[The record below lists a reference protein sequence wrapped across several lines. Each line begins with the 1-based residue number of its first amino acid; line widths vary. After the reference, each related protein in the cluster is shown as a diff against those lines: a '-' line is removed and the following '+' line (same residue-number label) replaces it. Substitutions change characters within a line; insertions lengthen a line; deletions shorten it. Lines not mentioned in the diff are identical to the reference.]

1 VPSPFPELS
10 VTSAASRRLFL
21 QCCAAL
27 VLGAPG
33 CAALGRNTRLAYTFI
48 NDPPLEAYRP
58 VLEALVAAVLPSERA
73 EFPVAPSEVA
83 TRLLTLY
90 QLESD
95 PRFLTM
101 QKMLLYFEQTDL
113 FPFALPLIDQERLAL
128 DAQEHRLDF
137 DALLKGK
144 EAHEWSRYSDFTA
157 HDTTVERRFSA
168 LTLQRQREYLDLW
181 NRSEFLARR
190 QFYFSARALVM
201 IAAYSMDDTWAA
213 IGYDGPLPP
222 RPRI

>member
-1 VPSPFPELS
+1 
-10 VTSAASRRLFL
+10 
-21 QCCAAL
+21 

-58 VLEALVAAVLPSERA
+58 VLDALVTAVLPSERA
-73 EFPVAPSEVA
+73 EFPVTPSEVA

-95 PRFLTM
+95 SRFLTV

-113 FPFALPLIDQERLAL
+113 FPYALPLIGQERLAI
-128 DAQEHRLDF
+128 DAQEHRLDL

-144 EAHEWSRYSDFTA
+144 EALEWSRYSDFTA
-157 HDTTVERRFSA
+157 HDTTAERRFSA
-168 LTLQRQREYLDLW
+168 LTLQRQREYLNLW

-190 QFYFSARALVM
+190 QFYFSVRALVM
-201 IAAYSMDDTWAA
+201 IAAYSMDEVWAA
-213 IGYDGPLPP
+213 IGYDGPVLPQS
-222 RPRI
+222 RV